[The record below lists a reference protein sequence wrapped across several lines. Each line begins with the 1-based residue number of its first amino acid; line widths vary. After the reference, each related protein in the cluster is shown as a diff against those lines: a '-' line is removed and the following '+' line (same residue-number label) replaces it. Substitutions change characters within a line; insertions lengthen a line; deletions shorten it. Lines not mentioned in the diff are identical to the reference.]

1 MAAKKAGG
9 GKPKSV
15 RKTVTLE
22 EEKLAKAR
30 KYLKLDSDA
39 EVLRVALDHLLSH
52 FEHPHAEEE

>member
-9 GKPKSV
+9 KPKTV

-30 KYLKLDSDA
+30 KFLKLDSDA
-39 EVLRVALDHLLSH
+39 EVLRVALDHLLTH
-52 FEHPHAEEE
+52 FERPHAEEE